1 MAKRRGNGSVGNGR
15 GNRPR
20 QSNAS
25 SSSGSTRGSPS
36 TPSSARGSRLAS
48 LTPNRGTSANE
59 VESTDSG
66 NRGSVSDNGSAEGWQ
81 TAPGP
86 KTATRRKFLPKNGG
100 GPLRKDKHELPA
112 LKIEGAPDDDD
123 EEEEEEEDGVPW
135 SPAAGGGA
143 PAHGKGVAKNPLV
156 FM

>member
-1 MAKRRGNGSVGNGR
+1 MAKRRGNGPAGNGHR
-15 GNRPR
+15 NRPR

-25 SSSGSTRGSPS
+25 SSSGSAVGSPS
-36 TPSSARGSRLAS
+36 APSSARDSRLAS
-48 LTPNRGTSANE
+48 LTPIRGAPAHE

-123 EEEEEEEDGVPW
+123 DEEEDGVSWGPTTG
-135 SPAAGGGA
+135 SGA
-143 PAHGKGVAKNPLV
+143 PTQTKGVAKNPLV

>member
-1 MAKRRGNGSVGNGR
+1 MAKRKGNGPAGNGHR
-15 GNRPR
+15 NRPR

-25 SSSGSTRGSPS
+25 SSSGSAAGSPS
-36 TPSSARGSRLAS
+36 TPSSARDSRLAS
-48 LTPNRGTSANE
+48 LTPIRGTPAHE

-66 NRGSVSDNGSAEGWQ
+66 NRGSVSDNGSGEGWQ

-100 GPLRKDKHELPA
+100 GPLRRDKHELPA

-123 EEEEEEEDGVPW
+123 EEEEEEDGVSWGPTT
-135 SPAAGGGA
+135 GGGA
-143 PAHGKGVAKNPLV
+143 PAQTKGVAKNPLV
-156 FM
+156 FR